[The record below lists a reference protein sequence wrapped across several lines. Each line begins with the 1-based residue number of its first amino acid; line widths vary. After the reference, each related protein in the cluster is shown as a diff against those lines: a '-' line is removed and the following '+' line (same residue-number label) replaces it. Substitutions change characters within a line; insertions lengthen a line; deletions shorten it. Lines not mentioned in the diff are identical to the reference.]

1 MAPNAASCEYFPSP
15 FHFTTQR
22 LSAAFNFLE
31 VVREV
36 AQPLVL
42 MKNRHY
48 ASLPYFMHVVLL
60 VLFRF
65 VLGGERFWIGAS
77 IINGLYCTKYSI
89 GSV

>member
-1 MAPNAASCEYFPSP
+1 MATNAASCEYFPSP
-15 FHFTTQR
+15 YHFTTQR

-31 VVREV
+31 VVWEV
-36 AQPLVL
+36 TPPLVL

-48 ASLPYFMHVVLL
+48 TSLPYLMHVVIL

-77 IINGLYCTKYSI
+77 IINGLYYRKFSI
-89 GSV
+89 G